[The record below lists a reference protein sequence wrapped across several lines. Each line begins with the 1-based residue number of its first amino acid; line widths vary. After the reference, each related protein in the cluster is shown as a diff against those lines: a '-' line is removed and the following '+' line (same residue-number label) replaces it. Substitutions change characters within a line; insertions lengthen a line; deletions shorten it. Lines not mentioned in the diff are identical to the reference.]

1 MRLIIAVVIAGAALG
16 LTPAAAQNET
26 VTNNEVTAP
35 APDANAVVPD
45 ANAVLPVDAN
55 VALPAEPAPVDT
67 TTTEPARERRGSDA
81 LPWGLVGLLGLI
93 GLFGRK
99 RST

>member
-1 MRLIIAVVIAGAALG
+1 MRLIIAVIMAGAALG

-26 VTNNEVTAP
+26 VTNNEMTAP
-35 APDANAVVPD
+35 APDANVAMPD
-45 ANAVLPVDAN
+45 ANAVAPVDQNA
-55 VALPAEPAPVDT
+55 VLPAETAPVDT
-67 TTTEPARERRGSDA
+67 AATEPAPARRGSDA

>member
-1 MRLIIAVVIAGAALG
+1 MRLIIAVIMAGAALG

-35 APDANAVVPD
+35 APDANVAVPD
-45 ANAVLPVDAN
+45 ANAVLPVDQNA
-55 VALPAEPAPVDT
+55 VLPAETAPVDTAAEPAP
-67 TTTEPARERRGSDA
+67 ARRGSDM
-81 LPWGLVGLLGLI
+81 LPWGLLGLLGLV

>member
-1 MRLIIAVVIAGAALG
+1 MRLIIAVVMAGAALG

-35 APDANAVVPD
+35 APDVNAVAPDVNAVAPVD
-45 ANAVLPVDAN
+45 ANAV
-55 VALPAEPAPVDT
+55 LPAEPAPVDT
-67 TTTEPARERRGSDA
+67 ATTEPVRQRRGSDM

-99 RST
+99 RT

>member
-1 MRLIIAVVIAGAALG
+1 MRLIIAVIMAGAALG

-35 APDANAVVPD
+35 APDANVALPD
-45 ANAVLPVDAN
+45 ANAVTPVDQNA
-55 VALPAEPAPVDT
+55 VLPAETAPVDT
-67 TTTEPARERRGSDA
+67 AATEPAPRRDRDM
-81 LPWGLVGLLGLI
+81 LPWGLLGLLGLI